1 MSFGLPI
8 ALLLLLP
15 LTAAGALIWRHG
27 DVAVA
32 ALPGHW
38 RRLVEPRLRAYL
50 GRGIAEGRNPQ
61 LALCLAVLTVLVV
74 ALSRPALDSAQAPD
88 YGNLTGRV
96 VVLDLSGAA
105 NVTDERLFVQ
115 RLIEESPEVPTA
127 LVAVAADAF
136 DVVPLTTD
144 GSYLLRYLQVVEPE
158 LMPRTGRALNLGLAH
173 AQSVL
178 TAAGIV
184 AGQVVLVSGGEPP
197 RNSPIAPT
205 TQALRDIV
213 VPEARM
219 PAWAD
224 YATASG
230 ARLDG
235 LADVPR
241 IVAELNEAVD
251 ALTRTRTKDQRF
263 DLTPWLIGLAM
274 LLWLGLFRRRVAR

>member
-15 LTAAGALIWRHG
+15 LTAAGVLIWQRG

-38 RRLVEPRLRAYL
+38 RRVVEPRLRAYL

-61 LALCLAVLTVLVV
+61 LTLCLAVLAVLVV
-74 ALSRPALDSAQAPD
+74 ALARPALDSAQAPD

-144 GSYLLRYLQVVEPE
+144 HGYLLRYLQVVEPE

-197 RNSPIAPT
+197 RNSPIAPAM
-205 TQALRDIV
+205 QALRDIV
-213 VPEARM
+213 VPGNRL
-219 PAWAD
+219 PAWTE
-224 YATASG
+224 YAAASG
-230 ARLDG
+230 ASLDG
-235 LADVPR
+235 LSDVPR
-241 IVAELNEAVD
+241 IVAELNDAVD
-251 ALTRTRTKDQRF
+251 ELKQTRTKDQWL